1 MIHFVFEICHPKPS
15 KHLSIAQVCVQRC
28 NFMHDDTVH
37 ITSAKLRLHAWK
49 PHPVIQK
56 FLRTSEI
63 IFISR
68 KKLFYKIYTI
78 FSYELIE

>member
-1 MIHFVFEICHPKPS
+1 M
-15 KHLSIAQVCVQRC
+15 L
-28 NFMHDDTVH
+28 NDTVH

-63 IFISR
+63 IFIL
-68 KKLFYKIYTI
+68 KKTVLYNLHDI
-78 FSYELIE
+78 FIWIDIEWNHRFCWVASSNDTTTWNLYFHDIA